1 MNVVGSLLHL
11 MTQCTTLRQTAML
24 VLLLGSFTVTAAVEL
39 DTELEQQLDQYLVKS
54 TQDEAEASKFLFALE
69 KDISALTP
77 FNSRVRYYVY
87 KVSEQHRIKDK
98 KGIDGTLALLQ
109 ELAQTT
115 QDPDALAEINAEM
128 LAQYWDKGEFG
139 KSISFLEPT
148 LLYAQQA
155 TQSRVRYYAYN
166 VAGNFQSWRGKYDQA
181 LQAYHAA
188 YEAIAQDEHPRTTYR
203 RMNLALRMANLQ
215 SSLKN
220 FEKSNQMTEEVLPT
234 ALQNPE
240 LEGFLPD
247 IYIQQGFNLVELQ
260 DLDGAA
266 KANLEALKWAKKR
279 NMVFAETTAL
289 NNLGDIAMRQHKFAE
304 ARQYFEQCLKFGIE
318 QKDKATENLARF
330 NLGYVQVQEGQ
341 FADGLS
347 TMQNVL
353 DLAKE
358 SGAQSET
365 LEYLNELAD
374 AFQLAGMYQQEAKTL
389 REHASLAKEMFQ
401 QERER
406 QINQLQEEFSAKEK
420 SKEIAGLKQQNQ
432 LKAVEIERQK
442 LQQDVTLLIGVVV
455 ILAAIL
461 LYLLYRKVQSAN
473 QKLKEANDQLA
484 YQSLRDPLTGLF
496 NRRSFQEQ
504 MDKRQRQVER
514 RQLAALTT
522 DGFIL
527 LDVDFFKHVNDH
539 FGHAAGD
546 AVLVEIANR
555 LSKLTRND
563 DMVLR
568 WGGEEFLILLRRVDI
583 KSLAAFTQRVLDTIG
598 NTPVTF
604 GDQQI
609 RVTAS
614 AGFLTYP
621 FANLNEQTMG
631 WAKALQL
638 ADMAL
643 YLGKV
648 HGRNRAYGLVQL
660 NKPYAD
666 IATQL
671 ETDLSEAIKE
681 GSVDVML
688 VEGPQ
693 KAPADSSF

>member
-1 MNVVGSLLHL
+1 MNVVGSLMNSVCYARLFQL
-11 MTQCTTLRQTAML
+11 KSWC
-24 VLLLGSFTVTAAVEL
+24 LLLCLWCFSSAATITQ
-39 DTELEQQLDQYLVKS
+39 DQDLEQKLEQYLVLTNTDEVAASAFLSSVEKDITALTALHSRVRFYVYKASEQFRAKDIKAADQTLLMLLDLAQS
-54 TQDEAEASKFLFALE
+54 TQDADVQAE
-69 KDISALTP
+69 
-77 FNSRVRYYVY
+77 VY
-87 KVSEQHRIKDK
+87 
-98 KGIDGTLALLQ
+98 
-109 ELAQTT
+109 
-115 QDPDALAEINAEM
+115 AEH
-128 LAQYWDKGEFG
+128 LAQYWARADFAKA
-139 KSISFLEPT
+139 ISYLEPT
-148 LLYAQQA
+148 LNYARQA
-155 TQSRVRYYAYN
+155 SQSRVRYYAFN
-166 VAGNFQSWRGKYDQA
+166 MAASFQNWQGKYEEA
-181 LQAYHAA
+181 LDSFHQAYS
-188 YEAIAQDEHPRTTYR
+188 AIEHDENARTPIR
-203 RMNLALRMANLQ
+203 RMNLASNIAGLQ
-215 SSLKN
+215 SNLKN
-220 FEKSNQMTEEVLPT
+220 FSKARQMLEQSLTE
-234 ALQNPE
+234 AKNNPD

-247 IYIQQGFNLVELQ
+247 IYIQLGVILVQMDQLEQ
-260 DLDGAA
+260 AIV
-266 KANLEALKWAKKR
+266 ANKQALSWSKKR
-279 NMVFAETTAL
+279 KNTYGESTAL
-289 NNLGDIAMRQHKFAE
+289 NNLGDIAMRQRKLDTAK
-304 ARQYFEQCLKFGIE
+304 QYFEQSLTLGLTLRDKSIE
-318 QKDKATENLARF
+318 HLARF
-330 NLGYVQVQEGQ
+330 NLGYVQVLSGQHTEGLP
-341 FADGLS
+341 A
-347 TMQNVL
+347 M
-353 DLAKE
+353 LAMIGEFKK
-358 SGAQSET
+358 SGAQSEV
-365 LEYLNELAD
+365 LDYLTELAD
-374 AFQLAGMYQQEAKTL
+374 AYQFTRQYQQEAITL
-389 REHASLAKEMFQ
+389 REHAELSKTIFQ
-401 QERER
+401 SERDR

-420 SKEIAGLKQQNQ
+420 SKQIETLKQQNQ

-442 LQQDVTLLIGVVV
+442 LQQDVTMLIGIV
-455 ILAAIL
+455 IVLASVL

-504 MDKRQRQVER
+504 MEKRKMQVER

-583 KSLAAFTQRVLDTIG
+583 QALATFTKRVLDVIG
-598 NTPVTF
+598 AEPIAF

-609 RVTAS
+609 RITAS

-660 NKPYAD
+660 NQPYAD

-671 ETDLSEAIKE
+671 ETDLSLAIEQGK
-681 GSVDVML
+681 VNVML
-688 VEGPQ
+688 IEGPN
-693 KAPADSSF
+693 KGTGDK

>member
-1 MNVVGSLLHL
+1 MNAVGALFHLIFCFRALPRLWLL
-11 MTQCTTLRQTAML
+11 
-24 VLLLGSFTVTAAVEL
+24 LLLGSFAATAAVEL
-39 DTELEQQLDQYLVKS
+39 DTQLEQQLEQYLVQANK
-54 TQDEAEASKFLFALE
+54 DENLAGKFLFSLE
-69 KDISALTP
+69 KDVSALTP
-77 FNSRVRYYVY
+77 INSRVRFYVY
-87 KVSEQHRIKDK
+87 KVSEQRRLKDH
-98 KGIDGTLALLQ
+98 KGAAQTLTLLQ
-109 ELAQTT
+109 ELAQSS
-115 QDPDALAEINAEM
+115 QDPDVLAEINAEM
-128 LAQYWDKGEFG
+128 LVQYWDQADFAKA
-139 KSISFLEPT
+139 ITFLEPT
-148 LLYAQQA
+148 LIYAAQA
-155 TQSRVRYYAYN
+155 TQSRVRYYAFN
-166 VAGNFQSWRGKYDQA
+166 IVANFQTWQGKYDQA
-181 LQAYHAA
+181 LESYHSAYD
-188 YEAIAQDEHPRTTYR
+188 AIEKDENPRTPFR

-220 FEKSNQMTEEVLPT
+220 FVKSNQMMEQSLPV
-234 ALQNPE
+234 ALQNPD
-240 LEGFLPD
+240 LEAFLPD
-247 IYIQQGFNLVELQ
+247 IYIQLGFNLVELE
-260 DLDGAA
+260 DLEAAA

-279 NMVFAETTAL
+279 NLVFAETTAL
-289 NNLGDIAMRQHKFAE
+289 NNLGDIAMRQRKLPE

-318 QKDKATENLARF
+318 QKDKNTENMARF
-330 NLGYVQVQEGQ
+330 NLGYVQVLEGK
-341 FADGLS
+341 FDDGLNV
-347 TMQNVL
+347 MQSII
-353 DLAKE
+353 DLSKE
-358 SGAQSET
+358 SGAPAET
-365 LEYLNELAD
+365 MDYLTEMAD
-374 AFQLAGMYQQEAKTL
+374 AYQLAGLYQQEAKTL
-389 REHASLAKEMFQ
+389 REHAALAKDIFKAES
-401 QERER
+401 ER

-442 LQQDVTLLIGVVV
+442 LQQDVTLLIGIVI
-455 ILAAIL
+455 ILAAVL
-461 LYLLYRKVQSAN
+461 LYLLYRKVQTAN
-473 QKLKEANDQLA
+473 QRLKEANDQLA
-484 YQSLRDPLTGLF
+484 YQSLRDPLTGLY

-504 MDKRQRQVER
+504 MEKRQRQVER

-555 LSKLTRND
+555 LSSLTRND

-583 KSLAAFTQRVLDTIG
+583 KALAAFTQRVLDTIG
-598 NTPVTF
+598 NKAVHF
-604 GDQQI
+604 GEHQI

-621 FANLNEQTMG
+621 FASLNEQSMG

-660 NKPYAD
+660 NKPYTD

-671 ETDLSEAIKE
+671 ETDLSQAIE
-681 GSVDVML
+681 QGNVDVML

-693 KAPADSSF
+693 KTTADSSF

>member
-1 MNVVGSLLHL
+1 MNVVGSLFHL
-11 MTQCTTLRQTAML
+11 VNFSNILRRMAML
-24 VLLLGSFTVTAAVEL
+24 FLLLGSFTVAAAVEL
-39 DTELEQQLDQYLVKS
+39 DTELEQQLDQYLQKS
-54 TQDEAEASKFLFALE
+54 TQDADAAGQFLLALE
-69 KDISALTP
+69 KDVSALTP
-77 FNSRVRYYVY
+77 LNSRVRYYVY
-87 KVSEQHRIKDK
+87 KVSEQHRLKDK
-98 KGIDGTLALLQ
+98 KGVEETLALLQ

-115 QDPDALAEINAEM
+115 QDPDVLAEINAEM
-128 LAQYWDKGEFG
+128 LVQYWDKADFS
-139 KSISFLEPT
+139 KAITYLEPT
-148 LLYAQQA
+148 LQYAQQA
-155 TQSRVRYYAYN
+155 SQSRVKYYAFN
-166 VAGNFQSWRGKYDQA
+166 LAGNFQSWRGKYDQA
-181 LQAYHAA
+181 LQAYHDA
-188 YEAIAQDEHPRTTYR
+188 YDAIARDEHPRTTFR

-215 SSLKN
+215 SSLRN
-220 FEKSNQMTEEVLPT
+220 FEKSNQMVEEVLPT

-247 IYIQQGFNLVELQ
+247 IYIQLGFNLVELQ

-266 KANLEALKWAKKR
+266 KANLEALKWAKKS
-279 NMVFAETTAL
+279 NMIFAETTAL
-289 NNLGDIAMRQHKFAE
+289 NNLGDIAMRQRKLPE
-304 ARQYFEQCLKFGIE
+304 ARQYFEQTLRFGIE
-318 QKDKATENLARF
+318 QKNKATEDLARF
-330 NLGYVQVQEGQ
+330 NLGYLQVQEGQ

-347 TMQNVL
+347 AMQNVV
-353 DLAKE
+353 DLSKE
-358 SGAQSET
+358 AGAQSET
-365 LEYLNELAD
+365 LEYLAELAD

-389 REHASLAKEMFQ
+389 REHAALAKEIFQ

-604 GDQQI
+604 GEHQI

-681 GSVDVML
+681 GSVDVAL
-688 VEGPQ
+688 VEGPH
-693 KAPADSSF
+693 KNNADS

>member
-1 MNVVGSLLHL
+1 MNVVGSLFHL
-11 MTQCTTLRQTAML
+11 IRNCKSLRSIAL
-24 VLLLGSFTVTAAVEL
+24 LILLGSFTANAAVEL
-39 DTELEQQLDQYLVKS
+39 DKQLEQQLDQYL
-54 TQDEAEASKFLFALE
+54 TTANQDENLAGQFLLSLE
-69 KDISALTP
+69 KDVSALTP
-77 FNSRVRYYVY
+77 INSKVRFYVY
-87 KVSEQHRIKDK
+87 KVSELRRLKDQ
-98 KGIDGTLALLQ
+98 KGLDETLVLLQ

-115 QDPDALAEINAEM
+115 QDPDVLAEINAEM
-128 LAQYWDKGEFG
+128 LVQFWDKADFS
-139 KSISFLEPT
+139 KAITYLDPT

-155 TQSRVRYYAYN
+155 SQSRVKYYAFN
-166 VAGNFQSWRGKYDQA
+166 LAGNFQSWRGKYDQA
-181 LQAYHAA
+181 LQAYHDA
-188 YEAIAQDEHPRTTYR
+188 YEAIAQDEHPRTTFR

-220 FEKSNQMTEEVLPT
+220 FEKSNQMIAETLPT
-234 ALQNPE
+234 ALQNPD

-279 NMVFAETTAL
+279 NMIFAETTAL
-289 NNLGDIAMRQHKFAE
+289 NNLGDIAMRQRKFAE

-318 QKDKATENLARF
+318 QKDKNTENLARF

-347 TMQNVL
+347 AMQNVV
-353 DLAKE
+353 DLSKE
-358 SGAQSET
+358 AGAQSET
-365 LEYLNELAD
+365 LEYLVELAD
-374 AFQLAGMYQQEAKTL
+374 AFQLASMHQQEAKTL
-389 REHASLAKEMFQ
+389 REHAALAREIFQ

-455 ILAAIL
+455 VLAAIL
-461 LYLLYRKVQSAN
+461 LYLLYRKVQTAN

-583 KSLAAFTQRVLDTIG
+583 QSLAAFTQRVLDTIG
-598 NTPVTF
+598 NTPVVF
-604 GDQQI
+604 GEHQI

-681 GSVDVML
+681 GSVDVAL
-688 VEGPQ
+688 VEGPH
-693 KAPADSSF
+693 KNNTDS